1 EESDLTLGEAIA
13 KAGGL
18 RDDRADPSQVLLY
31 RLVPKKT
38 VAAMHVDA
46 TRFTGETVPVIIRA
60 NLRDPATLF
69 AVQQFKMEDK
79 DIIYISSS
87 TEAELE

>member
-1 EESDLTLGEAIA
+1 AVDQDLSRISAVVAQAARLGDCLSKVQI
-13 KAGGL
+13 
-18 RDDRADPSQVLLY
+18 Y

-46 TRFTGETVPVIIRA
+46 TRFTGETVQVIIRA
-60 NLRDPATLF
+60 NLRDPETLF

-79 DIIYISSS
+79 DIIYISN
-87 TEAELE
+87 